1 MAQVKGVVQA
11 IETKEVSGGRT
22 AYSLRVGGQSY
33 GAGLFK
39 PKCSEG
45 DYVTFEEERNG
56 NYKNIARNSLKV
68 SDYKP
73 TPEDTP
79 ASKTSAATSGYSNK
93 STGVDWDAKAKADA
107 ERQDTISRQA
117 SSNSAIAFM
126 QIMSANDALGLP
138 KSTAKGAQ
146 AKALTALL
154 RKLEVEFYERN
165 TGKVWV
171 DITPN
176 QKQENEQAD
185 GEEDQEE
192 GAPSDEGWD

>member
-11 IETKEVSGGRT
+11 IETKQVSGGTKT
-22 AYSLRVGGQSY
+22 AYSIVVGGQGY

-39 PKCSEG
+39 PKCKEG
-45 DYVTFEEERNG
+45 DYVTFEVEMNG
-56 NYKNIARNSLKV
+56 NYKNVARNSLSV

-73 TPEDTP
+73 TAEDTSAP
-79 ASKTSAATSGYSNK
+79 TKSAAKT
-93 STGVDWDAKAKADA
+93 TGVDWDAKAKADA

>member
-11 IETKEVSGGRT
+11 IEQKEVSGGRT
-22 AYSLRVGGQSY
+22 AYSLRVGGQLY

-73 TPEDTP
+73 APEDNP
-79 ASKTSAATSGYSNK
+79 APAKSAAK

-185 GEEDQEE
+185 GDEDQEE

>member
-11 IETKEVSGGRT
+11 IETREVSGGRT
-22 AYSLRVGGQSY
+22 SYTLKVAGEGYS
-33 GAGLFK
+33 AGLFK
-39 PKCSEG
+39 PKCKEG
-45 DYVTFEEERNG
+45 DYITFEVAMNG
-56 NYKNIARNSLKV
+56 NYKNVARNSLSV

-73 TPEDTP
+73 APEDTP
-79 ASKTSAATSGYSNK
+79 APTKSAAK

-126 QIMSANDALGLP
+126 QIMSANEALGLP

-154 RKLEVEFYERN
+154 CKLEVEFYERN

-171 DITPN
+171 DITPK
-176 QKQENEQAD
+176 QKQETEQAD
-185 GEEDQEE
+185 GGDEQED
-192 GAPSDEGWD
+192 GAASDEGWD

>member
-11 IETKEVSGGRT
+11 IETKQVSGGTKT
-22 AYSLRVGGQSY
+22 AYSIVVGGQGY

-39 PKCSEG
+39 PKCKEG
-45 DYVTFEEERNG
+45 DYVTFEVEMNG
-56 NYKNIARNSLKV
+56 NYKNVARNSLSV

-73 TPEDTP
+73 TAEDT
-79 ASKTSAATSGYSNK
+79 SAPTKSGTKSAGGMTKEQYWDNK
-93 STGVDWDAKAKADA
+93 EKLDL
-107 ERQDTISRQA
+107 ERQDVISRQS

-126 QIMSANDALGLP
+126 QVMSANDALGLP

-171 DITPN
+171 DITPK
-176 QKQENEQAD
+176 QKQETEQAD
-185 GEEDQEE
+185 GEDEQED
-192 GAPSDEGWD
+192 GASSDEGWD

>member
-11 IETKEVSGGRT
+11 IETKQVSGGTKT
-22 AYSLRVGGQSY
+22 AYSIVVGGQGY

-39 PKCSEG
+39 PKCKEG
-45 DYVTFEEERNG
+45 DYVTFEVEMNG
-56 NYKNIARNSLKV
+56 NYKNVARNSLSV

-73 TPEDTP
+73 TAEDAP
-79 ASKTSAATSGYSNK
+79 SKTSAATSGYSNK

-171 DITPN
+171 DITPK
-176 QKQENEQAD
+176 QKQETEQAGGDDEQED
-185 GEEDQEE
+185 G
-192 GAPSDEGWD
+192 ASSDEGWD